1 MGIEWIINFQVKI
14 YMYLLRLIILLCFS
28 ALFVLQ
34 LSPCYADIGLD
45 SIYLSDLSSEASL
58 KSHQGWGLL
67 GVNSAAGAPG
77 GTRFSPMR
85 IGETVYDKGM
95 GHHANGVITVPL
107 HGEYLCFE
115 AIIGLQWQGG
125 GKGSVVFQVFVDG
138 GKAFESEVMSDSDA
152 AAPVR
157 VSLSGAQELR
167 LVANDNKDGIACDMA
182 NWAEARLTRD
192 PRQPHFDPTSII
204 LNGEAAPSPSLPVG
218 GFSLIAGING
228 PQVAVMEPE
237 NALLACVGNDET
249 IDVVIPIRN
258 AQESITVTAEAML
271 DYGESASVSLHIG
284 DKVVCK
290 KILKDEVLKLEVSSE
305 TKSDVQHLALRTTA
319 SRGDSS
325 VRWRNLQ
332 YNIKGKRIDIPFKF
346 PITEEALPLP
356 ELSYLHPAVEQALIE
371 WDWKMQDGIGTD
383 RNPGSWVE
391 AIEQIVQRG
400 DLLIDDLND
409 KEISLESLT
418 TEWKQLRSEWRQMMA
433 SNNNDENRWENLWKR
448 MHKVRRQIVFSNPLA
463 DMGPLLFV
471 KQAPGNSSHQLTQYY
486 GAHSRPG
493 GGIFALDRPG
503 ESMRCQPLT
512 ATNLPMGSVQ
522 FADISYDGKKI
533 LFSYCPVDKD
543 YKSRPRIFNRYYHI
557 YEMNADGSGLRQLTD
572 GDYDDFAPRY
582 LPDGKLIFISTR
594 RGGFHRCGRGPCPV
608 YTLCN
613 AEEDGSDIRVISFH
627 ETHEWDPS
635 VLNDGRVIY
644 TRWDYVDRHA
654 VHYQQLWTVRPDGS
668 DVRIYYGNNTLNPIG
683 IWEAKSIP
691 GSDKVIATAAAHHAM
706 TAGSIILLDVN
717 HGIDGLNPI
726 TRLTPDALFP
736 ESETPVI
743 QWSAPVG
750 VKNKPVTPPEAQRWP
765 GHCYRTPHPLSEKY
779 FLAAYSYDA
788 LIGEPNM
795 NHANMFG
802 LYFMDAYGNKELL
815 YRDLNI
821 ASLWPVPLR
830 PRKRPFVIPSIAAD
844 TDEKEGTFSI
854 QNVYES
860 WPSLPD
866 SVKIKQIRVSQVLPK
881 STPHINDP
889 MVGLANASPGKQV
902 LGTVPVEADGS
913 AYFRAPSGIP
923 LSFQALDERGM
934 AVQVM
939 RSLIYLQ
946 PGETRACIGCHEP
959 YSKSPDLQRMPKALA
974 RKPSII
980 QAGPDGSNPFSYP
993 ILVQPVLDKHCIQC
1007 HSQNKSGERIL
1018 LSGNPAKNY
1027 TESYLSLAPRVPY
1040 SAWGGGNFQKTNS
1053 EPMSQPDYFG
1063 ARGSKLMSMLL
1074 AGHHK
1079 VNLSQNDIERL
1090 ATWMDTNALF
1100 YGTFNP
1106 TDQKR
1111 QQQGQRIAGPGL
1123 E

>member
-1 MGIEWIINFQVKI
+1 MLFIHVMNRLF
-14 YMYLLRLIILLCFS
+14 YCALLVLLFAS
-28 ALFVLQ
+28 
-34 LSPCYADIGLD
+34 SSYTENHLD
-45 SIYLSDLSSEASL
+45 SFYLSDISNL
-58 KSHQGWGLL
+58 KSQQQWGLL
-67 GVNSAAGAPG
+67 GINSAAGAPG
-77 GTRFSPMR
+77 EKRFSQMR
-85 IGETVYDKGM
+85 IGETVYDKGL

-107 HGEYLCFE
+107 HGEYQWFN
-115 AIIGLQWQGG
+115 AMIGVQWQGG

-138 GKAFESEVMSDSDA
+138 NKAYESIVMRDSDPVT
-152 AAPVR
+152 PVR

-167 LVANDNKDGIACDMA
+167 LVANDNKDGIGCDMA
-182 NWAEARLTRD
+182 NWAEARLIRD
-192 PRQPHFDPTSII
+192 PLQPHFDPVSVVLTGQS
-204 LNGEAAPSPSLPVG
+204 APPPSLKIC
-218 GFSLIAGING
+218 GFSLITGNDG
-228 PQVAVMEPE
+228 PQVAVMEPD
-237 NALLACVGNDET
+237 NAVLACVESGDA
-249 IDVVIPIRN
+249 IDMVIPFHYS
-258 AQESITVTAEAML
+258 QDSITVTVEAVL
-271 DYGESASVSLHIG
+271 DYGESANVSFHLG
-284 DKVVCK
+284 NDLSNQVVSK
-290 KILKDEVLKLEVSSE
+290 KIQKNEIIKLEIFSE
-305 TKSDVQHLALRTTA
+305 KKSDAQSITLQTTA
-319 SRGDSS
+319 TQGDSS

-332 YNIKGKRIDIPFKF
+332 YNYEGKQIDIPFKF
-346 PITEEALPLP
+346 PPTEEVLPLP
-356 ELSYLHPAVEQALIE
+356 ELSYLHPAIEQALIE

-383 RNPGSWVE
+383 RNPRTWSK
-391 AIEQIVQRG
+391 AIEQILQRG
-400 DLLIDDLND
+400 DKLIDDLMERD
-409 KEISLESLT
+409 ISIEPQV
-418 TEWKQLRSEWRQMMA
+418 TEWKQLRSEWRKMA
-433 SNNNDENRWENLWKR
+433 ASKNEDTTLWEDLWKR
-448 MHKVRRQIVFSNPLA
+448 MHQVRRQIVFSNPLA
-463 DMGPLLFV
+463 DVGPLLFV
-471 KQAPGNSSHQLTQYY
+471 KQVPGSFSHQLTQYY

-493 GGIFALDRPG
+493 GGIFVLDRPG

-512 ATNLPMGSVQ
+512 AKNLPMGSVQ
-522 FADISYDGKKI
+522 FADISYDGKRI
-533 LFSYCPVDKD
+533 LFSYCPVNKD
-543 YKSRPRIFNRYYHI
+543 YKSRPREFNRYYHI
-557 YEMNADGSGLRQLTD
+557 YEMNADGTGLRQLTN

-582 LPDGKLIFISTR
+582 LPNGKLVFISTR

-613 AEEDGSDIRVISFH
+613 ADEDGSNVRVVSFH

-635 VLNDGRVIY
+635 VLHDGRVIY

-668 DVRIYYGNNTLNPIG
+668 DVRIYYGNNTFNPIG
-683 IWEAKSIP
+683 IWEAKSVP

-717 HGIDGLNPI
+717 QGIDGLNPI

-779 FLAAYSYDA
+779 FLAAYSYDS

-830 PRKRPFVIPSIAAD
+830 PRKRPFVIPSIAAG

-866 SVKIKQIRVSQVLPK
+866 RVKIKQIRISQVLPK

-902 LGTVPVEADGS
+902 LGTVPVETDGS
-913 AYFRAPSGIP
+913 AYFRAPAGIP
-923 LSFQALDERGM
+923 MSFQALDERGM

-946 PGETRACIGCHEP
+946 PGENRACIGCHEP
-959 YSKSPDLQRMPKALA
+959 YSKSPAQPRMPQALT
-974 RKPSII
+974 RKPSHIK
-980 QAGPDGSNPFSYP
+980 AGPDGSNPFSYP
-993 ILVQPVLDKHCIQC
+993 ILVQPVLDKHCIRC
-1007 HSQNKSGERIL
+1007 HSQNKSGEKIL
-1018 LSGNPAKNY
+1018 LSGNPVKNF
-1027 TESYLSLAPRVPY
+1027 TESYLSLAHRVPY
-1040 SAWGGGNFQKTNS
+1040 SAWGVNDFLKVNS
-1053 EPMSQPDYFG
+1053 EPMSQPDHFG

-1074 AGHHK
+1074 ADHHE

-1106 TDQKR
+1106 ADQKR
-1111 QQQGQRIAGPGL
+1111 QQQGQRIAGPEL